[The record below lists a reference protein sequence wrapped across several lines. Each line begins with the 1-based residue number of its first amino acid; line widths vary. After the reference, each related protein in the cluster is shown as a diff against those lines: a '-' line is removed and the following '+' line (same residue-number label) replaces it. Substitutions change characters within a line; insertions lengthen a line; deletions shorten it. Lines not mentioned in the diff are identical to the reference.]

1 MTVKEEL
8 VSIAKRLEAIAES
21 LEGNETEIS
30 LEELRAVLVNTSRVS
45 KENQDAVKAI
55 LKSHGANKLSELA
68 TSEYREVLEEVQ
80 SIE

>member
-21 LEGNETEIS
+21 LERKETEIS

-55 LKSHGANKLSELA
+55 LKSHGANTLSELD
-68 TSEYREVLEEVQ
+68 TSEYREVMEEVQ